1 MATKQLVNANS
12 QFFTDMTSADRVI
25 NVNGGDMP
33 IGYYNLLLTIRDL
46 GLYKVGLKPNR
57 HWKITDVKKYF
68 GIKGSAESMLQE
80 LNTIKDFIKAK

>member
-68 GIKGSAESMLQE
+68 GIKGSAESMLEE
-80 LNTIKDFIKAK
+80 LNTIKDFLKAK

>member
-1 MATKQLVNANS
+1 
-12 QFFTDMTSADRVI
+12 MTSADRVI

-68 GIKGSAESMLQE
+68 GIKGSAESMLEE
-80 LNTIKDFIKAK
+80 LNTIKDFLKAK